1 MAHLTTTNPAEATI
15 LNEVD
20 RFRHFLNS
28 PIKASNAKKSRE
40 YSTVKEFCQH
50 EIPMGFPDMGI
61 PGLEVGPELMWEYLE
76 NMVADGE
83 IPELGWLQAD
93 LFAFAKAI
101 RRLCECYESS
111 REGEAA

>member
-1 MAHLTTTNPAEATI
+1 MAHDTTIAPESATLTDVEH
-15 LNEVD
+15 
-20 RFRHFLNS
+20 FRRFLNS
-28 PIKASNAKKSRE
+28 PIKQSNAKKSRV
-40 YSTVKEFCQH
+40 YSTVKEFCRY
-50 EIPMGFPDMGI
+50 EIPMGFVDMGI

-83 IPELGWLQAD
+83 VPELGWLQAD